1 MGSCDHDTCVAL
13 IVTSRKAQ
21 CRDRHKGVIDADID
35 PVACKNGSGFFRKNI
50 ALKTAVIADC
60 YGLIAA
66 LCLDPVRNA
75 LRSLANDPDIH
86 AVGTCA
92 ECPAETGGSECERDR
107 ETVLDRF
114 VIISDLKELR
124 FEIRVF
130 EISGKPAFVLI
141 LIHCTYLHSGRRYGR
156 SRSPICIV
164 LFAVSVL

>member
-21 CRDRHKGVIDADID
+21 CRDRHKGVINAYID
-35 PVACKNGSGFFRKNI
+35 TVSCKNGSSFLCENI
-50 ALKTAVIADC
+50 TLQTAVIADRDR
-60 YGLIAA
+60 LIAA
-66 LCLDPVRNA
+66 LSLDPVRNA
-75 LRSLANDPDIH
+75 LCGLANDPDIH

-92 ECPAETGGSECERDR
+92 ESPAKTGGSECERYS
-107 ETVLDRF
+107 ETFLDRF
-114 VIISDLKELR
+114 VVISNLKKLR